1 MLKKHYTTKQ
11 REAVLLYLQTM
22 EGEHLTAA
30 QIGEHFKSSEMPI
43 STATVYRC
51 LDQFVADGEVRRYA
65 LNGNS
70 SAQFEYITSEVK
82 ENKFHLKCENCG
94 RLMHFQCELL
104 EDSLG
109 HLFEN
114 HLFKVNMQKS
124 VLYGECEIC
133 SSGAVGKKD
142 K

>member
-1 MLKKHYTTKQ
+1 MNKNYTTKQ
-11 REAVLLYLQTM
+11 REAILLFLRTM
-22 EGEHLTAA
+22 QGEHLTAS
-30 QIGEHFKSSEMPI
+30 QIVEHFSSSEMPI

-51 LDQFVADGEVRRYA
+51 LERFVANGEIRRYVM
-65 LNGNS
+65 NGNS
-70 SAQFEYITSEVK
+70 GARFEYITSDVN

-114 HLFKVNMQKS
+114 HYFKVNMQKS

-133 SSGAVGKKD
+133 SLEASGRD
-142 K
+142 DR